1 LNRVKISLFRN
12 VALHKNSCIP
22 KKKGNKDRIKEI
34 KKEVKREGHKTI
46 GGIPKREKKMKG

>member
-1 LNRVKISLFRN
+1 M
-12 VALHKNSCIP
+12 LHCIRIHAYR